1 MPWRR
6 TGDSRH
12 LRWIFFNI
20 FIGFGFHPV
29 PIQLHVFLIAA
40 MYCHY
45 NCSCKCTI
53 VNTWDNQLDLSGD
66 TGMTIEYICGS
77 WTFEDRI
84 GYIEETDHSFRLR
97 LTVAPVPTL
106 KQLTMSSALLFSTI
120 EVTRQ
125 VSDVFRDMIFAC

>member
-97 LTVAPVPTL
+97 QAPTDSR
-106 KQLTMSSALLFSTI
+106 TSSYVEAIDNEQRVVVLDNRSY
-120 EVTRQ
+120 
-125 VSDVFRDMIFAC
+125 

>member
-1 MPWRR
+1 M
-6 TGDSRH
+6 
-12 LRWIFFNI
+12 
-20 FIGFGFHPV
+20 
-29 PIQLHVFLIAA
+29 FLIAA

-97 LTVAPVPTL
+97 LTVASVPTL

-125 VSDVFRDMIFAC
+125 VSDVYRDMIFAC

>member
-1 MPWRR
+1 M
-6 TGDSRH
+6 
-12 LRWIFFNI
+12 
-20 FIGFGFHPV
+20 
-29 PIQLHVFLIAA
+29 FLIAA

-97 LTVAPVPTL
+97 QAPTDSR
-106 KQLTMSSALLFSTI
+106 TSSYVEAIDNEQRVVVLDNRSY
-120 EVTRQ
+120 
-125 VSDVFRDMIFAC
+125 

>member
-97 LTVAPVPTL
+97 QAPTDSR
-106 KQLTMSSALLFSTI
+106 TSSYVEAIDNEQRIVVLDNRSY
-120 EVTRQ
+120 
-125 VSDVFRDMIFAC
+125 